1 MMVLV
6 EQLKANMK
14 EIKFI
19 NTCGGGRE
27 TAATIKAN
35 YWKVSLQNFV
45 HKDGRRATGV
55 IEYDTNG
62 RHSEDDTCR
71 ML

>member
-1 MMVLV
+1 MTALA
-6 EQLKANMK
+6 EHLKANMK

-19 NTCGGGRE
+19 NTCRGEGE

-45 HKDGRRATGV
+45 HKDGRRATGAR
-55 IEYDTNG
+55 EYDTNG

-71 ML
+71 MI

>member
-1 MMVLV
+1 MTALV

-19 NTCGGGRE
+19 NTCRGEGGE

-55 IEYDTNG
+55 IEYESDKSTK
-62 RHSEDDTCR
+62 RQDR
-71 ML
+71 